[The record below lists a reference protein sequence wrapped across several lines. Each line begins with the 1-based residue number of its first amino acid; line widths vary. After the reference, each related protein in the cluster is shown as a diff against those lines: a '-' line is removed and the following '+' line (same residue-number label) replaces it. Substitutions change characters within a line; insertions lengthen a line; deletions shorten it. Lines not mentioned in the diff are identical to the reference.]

1 MKLKKIVSLALAG
14 ILAVSMLTACGEG
27 ASEPTPPPAGD
38 PTPASA
44 IADALNNKLAPTQ
57 ADLLSFEANST
68 LADAL
73 AWMNDEH
80 TDHLLVTNGVIE
92 VAGYPFLMN
101 NAIAVPSG
109 RVAQRIAQGLDGLK
123 PAVAAQGLT
132 AINVNTTTNNAY
144 LYVWA
149 VDGSVG
155 SVDAIA
161 SHIMNGTGAAA
172 GTNGA
177 GLQQLVYS
185 VIGAVDEGNGAA
197 PGTSMDYEY
206 KGYAEMV
213 KVSNSLS
220 TDSAY
225 VVAVLIEQFSTTN
238 T

>member
-27 ASEPTPPPAGD
+27 SSSSTVTPPVNNT
-38 PTPASA
+38 PTSA
-44 IADALNNKLAPTQ
+44 IATALNNKLSGKQ

-73 AWMNDEH
+73 AWMNGEH
-80 TDHLLVTNGVIE
+80 SDSLLVLNSVIE
-92 VAGYPFLMN
+92 NAGYPTLLGTV
-101 NAIAVPSG
+101 AADESAVVN
-109 RVAQRIAQGLDGLK
+109 RVLRGLNGLK
-123 PAVAAQGLT
+123 PAVTAQGQAL
-132 AINVNTTTNNAY
+132 IPVNTITNNAY
-144 LYVWA
+144 LYVWT
-149 VDGSVG
+149 VDASVG

-161 SHIMNGTGAAA
+161 SHIMNGNGGGTAADR
-172 GTNGA
+172 
-177 GLQQLVYS
+177 GLQRLVYS
-185 VIGAVDEGNGAA
+185 VIGAVDDGNAVA
-197 PGTSMDYEY
+197 PGNNMDYEY

-225 VVAVLIEQFSTTN
+225 VVAVLIEQFPTTN

>member
-1 MKLKKIVSLALAG
+1 
-14 ILAVSMLTACGEG
+14 
-27 ASEPTPPPAGD
+27 
-38 PTPASA
+38 
-44 IADALNNKLAPTQ
+44 
-57 ADLLSFEANST
+57 
-68 LADAL
+68 
-73 AWMNDEH
+73 MNDEH

-177 GLQQLVYS
+177 GLQQLVYNGKG
-185 VIGAVDEGNGAA
+185 IPAAVLYNTGLDTVARSAA
-197 PGTSMDYEY
+197 RHKDCLAIHP
-206 KGYAEMV
+206 AH
-213 KVSNSLS
+213 
-220 TDSAY
+220 A
-225 VVAVLIEQFSTTN
+225 VAVTGQALNFQRYDGIFSQRHRKPSFPLRRS
-238 T
+238 